1 MPHRTW
7 KHNCCSVARER
18 KAITGERRCF
28 NCGELGEFA
37 GWGLSRVE
45 AMGRYQ
51 RVTGMKAMGPGRL
64 KINIPIRTC
73 TTCDGSGYAGTQHR
87 KGKCKECDGEG
98 QWLDCDE
105 ETKAWIRKR
114 SEEEVKKHAAKVRR
128 ERRRNREED

>member
-7 KHNCCSVARER
+7 KHKCCSVARQR

-28 NCGELGEFA
+28 HCGELGEFA
-37 GWGLSRVE
+37 GWGLSMVE

-64 KINIPIRTC
+64 KIDVTIRSC
-73 TTCDGSGYAGTQHR
+73 AACGGSGYANNPYR
-87 KGKCKECDGEG
+87 KEKCKECDGEG

-114 SEEEVKKHAAKVRR
+114 SEEEVRKEAAKK
-128 ERRRNREED
+128 ERHT